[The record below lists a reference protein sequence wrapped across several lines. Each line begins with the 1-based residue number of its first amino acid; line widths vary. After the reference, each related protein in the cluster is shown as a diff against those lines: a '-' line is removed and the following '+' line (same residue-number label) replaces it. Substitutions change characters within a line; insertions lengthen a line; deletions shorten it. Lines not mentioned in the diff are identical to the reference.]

1 MAALIQIATTQG
13 RLEKEATTKLEA
25 DENQEEAKSNAA
37 SEVSQEV
44 HQPTEAPICKW
55 RIASV

>member
-44 HQPTEAPICKW
+44 HQPTEAPICK
-55 RIASV
+55 